1 MINIVVEVKNWINQ
15 VTRID
20 ISEKWINELDHVE
33 FRRQRKSREKISRRL
48 RDTEERKSSVTLHML
63 EFPEGREEI
72 GEERRIQRNSDG
84 KLLRIKKEQRLLIER
99 ASTIPRRKDKKNL
112 NFGRLVKFKN
122 IITK

>member
-72 GEERRIQRNSDG
+72 GEERIQRNSDG

-99 ASTIPRRKDKKNL
+99 ANTIPRRKDKKNL

-122 IITK
+122 IIAK